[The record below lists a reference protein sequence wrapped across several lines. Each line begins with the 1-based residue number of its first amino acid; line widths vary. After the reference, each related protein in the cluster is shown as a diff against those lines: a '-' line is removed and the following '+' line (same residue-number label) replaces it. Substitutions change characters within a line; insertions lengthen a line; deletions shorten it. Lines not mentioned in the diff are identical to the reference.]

1 MSTLRQDRLEPYSL
15 PARDAQGAR
24 ESSAA
29 IAEFVHGE
37 DEPITLRLE
46 DRRTGR
52 QMEATLG
59 AAVLRLLT
67 QALAQMA
74 EGHAV
79 MLLPLDA
86 ELSTQQA
93 ADLLGVSRP
102 YFVKLL
108 EEGRIPFR
116 KVGSQ
121 RRVRSE
127 ALQRY
132 LVAYQ
137 QEAGQALA
145 ALTAD
150 AQRLG
155 LYE

>member
-1 MSTLRQDRLEPYSL
+1 MATLLHGPVEPYAL
-15 PARDAQGAR
+15 PAGEAQGAR
-24 ESSAA
+24 ESSEA
-29 IAEFVHGE
+29 IADLVGDGE
-37 DEPITLRLE
+37 QPVMVRLE
-46 DRRTGR
+46 DPETGR
-52 QMEATLG
+52 HVEATLS

-67 QALAQMA
+67 EALAQMA
-74 EGHAV
+74 EGRAV
-79 MLLPLDA
+79 TLLPVDA

-121 RRVRSE
+121 RRVRFDALRRYMEEYQRE
-127 ALQRY
+127 A
-132 LVAYQ
+132 V
-137 QEAGQALA
+137 QALEAMTA
-145 ALTAD
+145 A
-150 AQRLG
+150 AQKLG